1 MTVYISPNPGK
12 AMAYGISQ
20 RAAQILLTHGAQVL
34 MQDGLQAECMTMG
47 VVYLSQ
53 KECLER
59 TDVILTIGGDGTIL
73 HEANLSLEY
82 RKPILGINLGR
93 CGFLATCEVD
103 EMEAKLSAVA
113 RGEYFLDNRMLL
125 YVRVLGDDSWE
136 GHALNDVV
144 MTKGRLQQAVDFSI
158 YCDDI
163 LVEHYRGDGVI
174 VATPTGSTAYSLAAG
189 GPILDSQTKGI
200 VVIPICPHSLASP
213 AMVFAQE
220 RKINLCVGQVA
231 DEEVFIS
238 CDGDAGYSVKA
249 GATAEVR
256 LSDQV
261 VQLITFSKADQ
272 FQAIDQKLRG
282 RR

>member
-59 TDVILTIGGDGTIL
+59 TDVILTSGGGGTIV
-73 HEANLSLEY
+73 HESNLSLEC

-200 VVIPICPHSLASP
+200 VVTPICPHSLASP

-238 CDGDAGYSVKA
+238 CDGNAGYSVKA

>member
-12 AMAYGISQ
+12 PQANGIAL

-34 MQDGLQAECMTMG
+34 MQETLRTECSAMG
-47 VVYLSQ
+47 VCFLSQ
-53 KECLER
+53 PECLEQC
-59 TDVILTIGGDGTIL
+59 DVILTIGGDGTIL
-73 HEANLSLEY
+73 HEANLSLQY
-82 RKPILGINLGR
+82 QKPILGVNLGR
-93 CGFLATCEVD
+93 CGFLATCEID
-103 EMEAKLSAVA
+103 EMETKLAAVA
-113 RGEYFLDNRMLL
+113 KGEYFLDNRMLL
-125 YVRVLGDDSWE
+125 YVRVLGDDTWE

-144 MTKGRLQQAVDFSI
+144 VTKGRLQQAIDFSI
-158 YCDDI
+158 YCDDT

-189 GPILDSQTKGI
+189 GPILDSRTKGI
-200 VVIPICPHSLASP
+200 VVTPICPHSLSSP

-220 RKINLCVGQVA
+220 RKINICVGQVA
-231 DEEVFIS
+231 DDEVFIS
-238 CDGDAGYSVKA
+238 CDGSAGYSLRT

-256 LSDQV
+256 LSDQI

-272 FQAIDQKLRG
+272 FQAIDQKLRS

>member
-73 HEANLSLEY
+73 HEVNLSLEY

-200 VVIPICPHSLASP
+200 VVTPICPHSLASP

>member
-20 RAAQILLTHGAQVL
+20 RAAQILLTHGTQVL

-47 VVYLSQ
+47 VEYLPQ

-93 CGFLATCEVD
+93 CGFLATCEID

-125 YVRVLGDDSWE
+125 YVRVLGDNSWE

-200 VVIPICPHSLASP
+200 VVTPICPHSLASP

>member
-20 RAAQILLTHGAQVL
+20 RAAQILLTHGARVL
-34 MQDGLQAECMTMG
+34 MQTDLKAECDTMG
-47 VVYLSQ
+47 VEYLPQ
-53 KECLER
+53 EECLEK

-93 CGFLATCEVD
+93 CGFLATCEIN
-103 EMEAKLSAVA
+103 EMEQKLSAVA
-113 RGEYFLDNRMLL
+113 RGDYLLDHRMLL

-144 MTKGRLQQAVDFSI
+144 ITKGRLQQAIDFSI

-189 GPILDSQTKGI
+189 GPILDSQTKG
-200 VVIPICPHSLASP
+200 VVVTPICPHSLASP

-220 RKINLCVGQVA
+220 RKINICVGQVA
-231 DEEVFIS
+231 DEEVFVS
-238 CDGDAGYSVKA
+238 CYGAAGYSLHA

-256 LSDQV
+256 LSDQI

>member
-34 MQDGLQAECMTMG
+34 MKDGLQAECMTMG
-47 VVYLSQ
+47 VEYLTQ

-200 VVIPICPHSLASP
+200 VVTPICPHSLASP

-238 CDGDAGYSVKA
+238 CDGNAGYSVKA

>member
-34 MQDGLQAECMTMG
+34 MQTELQEECNTMG
-47 VVYLSQ
+47 VQYLPQ
-53 KECLER
+53 KECLQK

-93 CGFLATCEVD
+93 CGFLATCEID
-103 EMEAKLSAVA
+103 EMETKLSAVA
-113 RGEYFLDNRMLL
+113 RGDFVLDNRMLL

-144 MTKGRLQQAVDFSI
+144 MTKGRLQQAIDFSI

-189 GPILDSQTKGI
+189 GPILDSQTKG
-200 VVIPICPHSLASP
+200 VVVTPICPHSLASP

-220 RKINLCVGQVA
+220 RKINICVGQVA

-238 CDGDAGYSVKA
+238 CDGAAGYSLRA

-256 LSDQV
+256 LSDQI

>member
-12 AMAYGISQ
+12 QMANVIAQ
-20 RAAQILLTHGAQVL
+20 RAAQILLGHHAQVL
-34 MQDGLQAECMTMG
+34 MQEELRTECSTMGVQYLSQAEC
-47 VVYLSQ
+47 
-53 KECLER
+53 LEK

-73 HEANLSLEY
+73 HEANLSLECK
-82 RKPILGINLGR
+82 KPILGINLGR

-103 EMEAKLSAVA
+103 EMETKLAAVA
-113 RGEYFLDNRMLL
+113 RGEFSLDNRMLL
-125 YVRVLGDDSWE
+125 YARVLGDNCWK

-144 MTKGRLQQAVDFSI
+144 VTKGRLQQAIDFSI

-163 LVEHYRGDGVI
+163 LVQHYRGDGVI

-189 GPILDSQTKGI
+189 GPILDSKTKGI
-200 VVIPICPHSLASP
+200 VVTPICPHSLANS

-220 RKINLCVGQVA
+220 RKINICVGQVA
-231 DEEVFIS
+231 DDEVFLS
-238 CDGDAGYSVKA
+238 CDGVSSYPMQA

-256 LSDQV
+256 LSNQI
-261 VQLITFSKADQ
+261 VQLITFGSADQ
-272 FQAIDQKLRG
+272 FQAIDQKLRS